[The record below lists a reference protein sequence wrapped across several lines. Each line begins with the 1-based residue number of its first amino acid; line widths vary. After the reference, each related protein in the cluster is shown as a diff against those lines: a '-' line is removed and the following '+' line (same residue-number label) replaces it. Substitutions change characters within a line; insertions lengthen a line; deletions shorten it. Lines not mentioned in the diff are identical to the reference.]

1 MFIELVERWN
11 PSICV
16 IIMNTYSLYILLRSM
31 LSGLVRF
38 CFLFLRNVPIG
49 IVTFSIVGRM
59 TE

>member
-1 MFIELVERWN
+1 
-11 PSICV
+11 
-16 IIMNTYSLYILLRSM
+16 MNTYSLYILLRSM